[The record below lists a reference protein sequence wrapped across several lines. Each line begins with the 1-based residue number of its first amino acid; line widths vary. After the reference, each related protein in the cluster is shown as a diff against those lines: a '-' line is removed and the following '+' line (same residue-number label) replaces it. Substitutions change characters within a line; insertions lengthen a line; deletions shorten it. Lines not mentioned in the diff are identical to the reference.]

1 MTLVLEKDPILKQNC
16 EDFDFSSDDDAEKL
30 AKQLSADMV
39 NNEGIG
45 LAAPQ
50 IGIPKR
56 VFVIGDDCGIL
67 ACFNP
72 EITHYSEEEDWFTEG
87 CLSFPGLYIKIKR
100 PATIDARFQDLDGT
114 WRDMKLEGIIAR
126 CYQHELDHLNGVL
139 FQLRAGH
146 IALQM
151 AKKRRMKILRRN
163 EQQKN

>member
-1 MTLVLEKDPILKQNC
+1 MLVLEKDPILKKNC
-16 EDFDFSSDDDAEKL
+16 EDFDFSSDDAEKL
-30 AKQLSADMV
+30 AKRLSADMV

-50 IGIPKR
+50 IGVRKR
-56 VFVIGDDCGIL
+56 AFIIGDDSGIL

-114 WRDMKLEGIIAR
+114 FRDMKLEGIIAR
-126 CYQHELDHLNGVL
+126 CYQHELDHLNGVT
-139 FQLRAGH
+139 FQLKAGH
-146 IALQM
+146 LALQM
-151 AKKRRMKILRRN
+151 AKKRRKKILKRH